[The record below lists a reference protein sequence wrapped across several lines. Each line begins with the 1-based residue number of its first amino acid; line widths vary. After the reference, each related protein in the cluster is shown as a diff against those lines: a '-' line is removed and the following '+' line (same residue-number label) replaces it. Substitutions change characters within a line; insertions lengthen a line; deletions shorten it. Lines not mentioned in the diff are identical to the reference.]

1 MKRWNKGGAKRRQ
14 RGYGEVG
21 ERPEEGVFW
30 NQEKKQVSGGQ
41 HGPQAQRAA
50 GSWMRLG
57 WMESMGCGDLETT
70 AIWQEQMPDGG
81 GDQTG
86 AGESKRKMEAVSENN
101 SETADQRFCSEES
114 PLGMGRWGC

>member
-1 MKRWNKGGAKRRQ
+1 MKRWNKGGTKRRQ
-14 RGYGEVG
+14 RGYGKVG

-70 AIWQEQMPDGG
+70 AIWREQMPDGG

-86 AGESKRKMEAVSENN
+86 AGESKRKNGGSE
-101 SETADQRFCSEES
+101 
-114 PLGMGRWGC
+114 